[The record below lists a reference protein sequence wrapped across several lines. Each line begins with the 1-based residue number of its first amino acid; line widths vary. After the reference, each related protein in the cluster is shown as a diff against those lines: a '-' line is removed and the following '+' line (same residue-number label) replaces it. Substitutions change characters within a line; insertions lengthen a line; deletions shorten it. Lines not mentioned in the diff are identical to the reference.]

1 MGRKRTNF
9 SQSAKANNYTFYQYR
24 SRLKELSLS
33 MFQWNNV
40 PDTIDVRYLE
50 LQLYENGSA
59 IWFRDEVIG
68 DLALSVAFTGAY
80 DVYGNPLNRRA
91 YSRYNGYSHDLT
103 LDDSV
108 VIWNNYLRLPSAAD
122 INMYARR
129 LSEIDRII
137 DVNVRA
143 QKTPVLV
150 QGNEQQRLT
159 LLNLYKEYDGNSPV
173 IFGDK
178 NLDIN
183 ALKAIKTDAPYISD
197 RLYELKTQI
206 WNEALTY
213 LGISNVNIVKK
224 ERMITDEV
232 QRNQGGTVSSRY
244 SRLEMRRKAADEI
257 NKMFGLNISVD
268 YREDLDLYDTTE
280 GEPEPGG
287 GEPSE

>member
-59 IWFRDEVIG
+59 IWFRDDVIG

-268 YREDLDLYDTTE
+268 YREDLVLYDTTE
-280 GEPEPGG
+280 GEPEG

>member
-9 SQSAKANNYTFYQYR
+9 SRSAKANNYTFYQYR

-59 IWFRDEVIG
+59 IWFRDDVIG

-91 YSRYNGYSHDLT
+91 YSRYNGYSNDLT
-103 LDDSV
+103 LGDSV
-108 VIWNNYLRLPSAAD
+108 IIWNNYLRLPSSAD

-280 GEPEPGG
+280 GEPEG

>member
-91 YSRYNGYSHDLT
+91 YSRYNGYSHELSI
-103 LDDSV
+103 DDSV

-150 QGNEQQRLT
+150 QGNEQQRIT
-159 LLNLYKEYDGNSPV
+159 LLNLYKEFDGNSPV

-183 ALKAIKTDAPYISD
+183 GLKAIKTDAPYISD
-197 RLYELKTQI
+197 RLYDLKTQI

-268 YREDLDLYDTTE
+268 FREDLDLNQTTE
-280 GEPEPGG
+280 GEPEG
-287 GEPSE
+287 GEPIE

>member
-9 SQSAKANNYTFYQYR
+9 SQSAKANNYTYIQYKN
-24 SRLKELSLS
+24 RLKELSLS
-33 MFQWNNV
+33 MFEWKNV

-50 LQLYENGSA
+50 TQLYENGMA

-68 DLALSVAFTGAY
+68 DLCLSVAYGGNY
-80 DVYGNPLNRRA
+80 DVYGNPTMRRA
-91 YSRYNGYSHDLT
+91 YSRYNGYTRELT
-103 LDDSV
+103 DYDSV
-108 VIWNNYLRLPSAAD
+108 VIWNNYLRIPSAVD

-143 QKTPVLV
+143 QKTPILV
-150 QGNEQQRLT
+150 QGTETQRLS
-159 LLNLYKEYDGNSPV
+159 LINLYKEYDGNSPV

-178 NLDIN
+178 NLDLN
-183 ALKAIKTDAPYISD
+183 ALKSIKTDAPYISD

-244 SRLEMRRKAADEI
+244 SRLEMRRKAAKEI

-268 YREDLDLYDTTE
+268 YREALDLYGTTE
-280 GEPEPGG
+280 GEPEG

>member
-1 MGRKRTNF
+1 
-9 SQSAKANNYTFYQYR
+9 
-24 SRLKELSLS
+24 

-103 LDDSV
+103 LGDSV
-108 VIWNNYLRLPSAAD
+108 VIWNNYLRLPSCAD

-137 DVNVRA
+137 DVNIRA

-197 RLYELKTQI
+197 KLYELKTQI

-280 GEPEPGG
+280 GEPEPEG

>member
-1 MGRKRTNF
+1 
-9 SQSAKANNYTFYQYR
+9 
-24 SRLKELSLS
+24 

-68 DLALSVAFTGAY
+68 DLALSVSFTGAY

-103 LDDSV
+103 LSDSV

-159 LLNLYKEYDGNSPV
+159 LMNLYKEYDGNSPV

-257 NKMFGLNISVD
+257 NKMFDLNISVD
-268 YREDLDLYDTTE
+268 YREDLDQYDTTK
-280 GEPEPGG
+280 GEPEG

>member
-1 MGRKRTNF
+1 
-9 SQSAKANNYTFYQYR
+9 
-24 SRLKELSLS
+24 
-33 MFQWNNV
+33 MFEWRNV

-50 LQLYENGSA
+50 TQLYENGTA
-59 IWFRDEVIG
+59 IWFRDEIIG
-68 DLALSVAFTGAY
+68 DLCLSVAYSGNY
-80 DVYGNPLNRRA
+80 DVYGNPIMRRA
-91 YSRYNGYSHDLT
+91 YSRYNGYTRELT
-103 LDDSV
+103 GYDSV
-108 VIWNNYLRLPSAAD
+108 VIWNNYLRLPSARD

-150 QGNEQQRLT
+150 QGTETQRLT

-178 NLDIN
+178 NLDLN
-183 ALKAIKTDAPYISD
+183 ALKSIKTDAPYISD

-244 SRLEMRRKAADEI
+244 SRLEMRRKAAKEI

-268 YREDLDLYDTTE
+268 YREDLDLNDTTQDE
-280 GEPEPGG
+280 GVNEGG
-287 GEPSE
+287 DPDE

>member
-68 DLALSVAFTGAY
+68 DLALSVTFTGAY

-103 LDDSV
+103 LGDSV
-108 VIWNNYLRLPSAAD
+108 VIWNNYLRLPSSAD

-244 SRLEMRRKAADEI
+244 SRLEMRRKAANEI

-280 GEPEPGG
+280 GEPEG